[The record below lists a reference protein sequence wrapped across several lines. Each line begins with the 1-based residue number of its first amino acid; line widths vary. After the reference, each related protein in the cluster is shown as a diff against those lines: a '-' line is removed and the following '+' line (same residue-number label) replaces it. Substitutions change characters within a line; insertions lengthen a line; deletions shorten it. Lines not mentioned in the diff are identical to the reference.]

1 MQGMKNSDVTA
12 SMTFAWVM
20 RICTWCGLIV
30 LVVFGTLYLM
40 GIGAVYDVSAVLQNW
55 EKPVSQ
61 FWLSV
66 RGRETQGYAWFLSYL
81 RGMDTL
87 AMTGILLLALTPLI
101 ALLSIIWKIK
111 GLYLILLIILIV
123 EFLFS
128 VFWPL
133 F

>member
-1 MQGMKNSDVTA
+1 M
-12 SMTFAWVM
+12 
-20 RICTWCGLIV
+20 
-30 LVVFGTLYLM
+30 VVFGTLYLI

-66 RGRETQGYAWFLSYL
+66 RGRETQGYAWFLSHL
-81 RGMDTL
+81 RGMDSL
-87 AMTGILLLALTPLI
+87 ALIGILLLALTPLI
-101 ALLSIIWKIK
+101 ALLSIIWRIK